1 MTTVLGIA
9 LAGLGAWIA
18 VRGGQSSGL
27 APFLVAG
34 GVVLV
39 FVGVLVAGD

>member
-18 VRGGQSSGL
+18 VRSGQSAGL
-27 APFLVAG
+27 APFLMVG
-34 GVVLV
+34 GVALV
-39 FVGVLVAGD
+39 FVGVLVAGS

>member
-1 MTTVLGIA
+1 MTAVLGIA

-27 APFLVAG
+27 APFLMVG

-39 FVGVLVAGD
+39 FVGLFVAGS